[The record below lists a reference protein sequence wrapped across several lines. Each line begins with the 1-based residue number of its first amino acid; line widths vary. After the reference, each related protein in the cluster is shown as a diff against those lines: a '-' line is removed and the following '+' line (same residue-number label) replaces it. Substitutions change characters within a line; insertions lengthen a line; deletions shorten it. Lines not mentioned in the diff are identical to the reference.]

1 MRNRRKAYIY
11 GGILA
16 LAVLALLIDR
26 AMYTAPQGVSAAE
39 VPPSTPAKA
48 SAADAAR
55 PPAPDAPR
63 RTAAPALPNA
73 AARWLHDLPD
83 VPEVRD
89 LFAPSNLFPPR
100 SEAPEAETDVKHKDP
115 VAEFVASH
123 RLSATFRDGRSTCAV
138 VDGRVLRP
146 GHQLDGFRLVSV
158 DSFRATFVQGS
169 LQAVLRLI
177 APEQAPDRHNAQDR

>member
-1 MRNRRKAYIY
+1 MRNRRKTYIY

-26 AMYTAPQGVSAAE
+26 VMRTAPQGVSAAE
-39 VPPSTPAKA
+39 VPSPTPARA
-48 SAADAAR
+48 SAAAR
-55 PPAPDAPR
+55 PPAPDVPQK
-63 RTAAPALPNA
+63 TAAPALPST

-100 SEAPEAETDVKHKDP
+100 SEAPESETDVKHKDP

-123 RLSATFRDGRSTCAV
+123 RLSATFRDGQSACAV

-146 GHQLDGFRLVSV
+146 GHELDGFRLVNV

-169 LQAVLRLI
+169 LLK
-177 APEQAPDRHNAQDR
+177 EQARQDLFP

>member
-16 LAVLALLIDR
+16 LAVLVLLIDR
-26 AMYTAPQGVSAAE
+26 AMRTAPQDVSAAE
-39 VPPSTPAKA
+39 VPPPATAK
-48 SAADAAR
+48 DAAAAAAR
-55 PPAPDAPR
+55 QPTPEVSLK
-63 RTAAPALPNA
+63 TAAPALPSA

-100 SEAPEAETDVKHKDP
+100 TEARESETDVKHKDP

-123 RLSATFRDGRSTCAV
+123 RLSATFRDGRSACAV

-146 GHQLDGFRLVSV
+146 GHELNGFRLVGV

-169 LQAVLRLI
+169 LQAVLRLTT
-177 APEQAPDRHNAQDR
+177 PEQAPDRHSIQDR